1 MTWGAVAATVV
12 KGVSD
17 KRSADKATK
26 ASDAASRLQQAGSA
40 EARADLAPYRE
51 FGAQQ
56 LGSMQDWLG
65 SAEGQFRPP
74 TMEEVQ
80 AGQGYKTRLG
90 AVENS
95 AAARGSLFS
104 GNALR
109 DIGEFGASE
118 YGREYGRKQ
127 TEYQNKLN
135 QYMGFA
141 NLGYGAAGG
150 SAGIAQNLGQRLS
163 NIQLGSGATQAG
175 YASGMGETVGAG
187 IGAYQGQQNW
197 NSFLDRAYGEDR

>member
-1 MTWGAVAATVV
+1 MAFQREQSGI
-12 KGVSD
+12 
-17 KRSADKATK
+17 
-26 ASDAASRLQQAGSA
+26 
-40 EARADLAPYRE
+40 AREDLSPYRK
-51 FGAQQ
+51 FGQEQ
-56 LGSMQDWLG
+56 LGEMQNWLQTP
-65 SAEGQFRPP
+65 EGQFQAP

-80 AGQGYKTRLG
+80 ASPGYDTRMG

-118 YGREYGRKQ
+118 YDRAYGRKQ
-127 TEYQNKLN
+127 NEYQNELAKR
-135 QYMGFA
+135 MGFA

-150 SAGIAQNLGQRLS
+150 SAGISQNLGQRLS
-163 NIQLGSGATQAG
+163 QNETGRGAAKARGYNDMASSVAG
-175 YASGMGETVGAG
+175 G

-197 NSFLDRAYGEDR
+197 NALLDKFNTPSSGYGSAAGDAYMPAYQRR